1 MMTYRNLEQE
11 SSRMTDAN
19 VKNDLTN
26 KPRDTSATVR
36 WATHTLLAR
45 FRSPRAMLAL
55 QVLMIALCLAPIV
68 HQASQD
74 WDAVWAAARQV
85 TAPALIGAVLA
96 LLLSSLF
103 LPIAITAFTRGGKSR
118 IGYRHSALAYF
129 ASQPMKY
136 LPGSFWILPGR
147 VILLRRLGHDFGP
160 ASGGLL
166 FEMTTQVLSSALVVA
181 ALGGLRGVS
190 SVWVGRTTGIIL
202 AVSLAASLVLVVSP
216 ALAQRAFKRGSST
229 RETLARLAA
238 VPMHVRLANLV
249 ATTAAYAIM
258 WLLMGLSFYALMVA
272 AQPRLDPELLR
283 IGVGVSTLSWL
294 AGFLS
299 PISPGGVGV
308 REGVIVLLLTP
319 VVGRSQAVAV
329 ALLARAIALSVE
341 LAFAGWSWLLLRRDS
356 RLNRPAER
364 GGAASAGASAYPRN
378 I

>member
-1 MMTYRNLEQE
+1 MTYRSLERE

-19 VKNDLTN
+19 VKNDLNNRKRTS
-26 KPRDTSATVR
+26 SATVR
-36 WATHTLLAR
+36 RSLHTLIAR

-55 QVLMIALCLAPIV
+55 QVLMIVLCLVPVAW
-68 HQASQD
+68 QASQE
-74 WDAVWAAARQV
+74 WDSVWATARQV

-103 LPIAITAFTRGGKSR
+103 LPIAITAFTRGAASR

-147 VILLRRLGHDFGP
+147 VILLRRLGHDLGP
-160 ASGGLL
+160 ASAGLL

-190 SVWVGRTTGIIL
+190 SVWVGSATGIIL
-202 AVSLAASLVLVVSP
+202 AVSLAASLMLVVSP
-216 ALAQRAFKRGSST
+216 ALVQRAFRRGSST
-229 RETLARLAA
+229 REALARLAA
-238 VPMHVRLANLV
+238 VPLHVRLANLV

-272 AQPRLDPELLR
+272 AQPRLDPALLR
-283 IGVGVSTLSWL
+283 IAVGVSTLSWL

-319 VVGRSQAVAV
+319 VVGSSQAVAV
-329 ALLARAIALSVE
+329 ALLARAVSLVVE
-341 LAFAGWSWLLLRRDS
+341 LAFAGGAWLLLRRDK
-356 RLNRPAER
+356 RLDRTDAL
-364 GGAASAGASAYPRN
+364 GGASSASVASYP
-378 I
+378 